1 MHPLKGHLKE
11 FWRLTVTGNW
21 RLIFR
26 YDEEAN
32 SASDLDMIDYHYEAR
47 KCP

>member
-1 MHPLKGHLKE
+1 MKE
-11 FWRLTVTGNW
+11 FWSLNVTGNW

-32 SASDLDMIDYHYEAR
+32 SAGDIDWIDYH
-47 KCP
+47 